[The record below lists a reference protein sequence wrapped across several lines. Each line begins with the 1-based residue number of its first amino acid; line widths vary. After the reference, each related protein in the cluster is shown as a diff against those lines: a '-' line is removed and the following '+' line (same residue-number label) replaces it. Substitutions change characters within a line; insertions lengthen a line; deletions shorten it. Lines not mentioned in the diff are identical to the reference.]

1 MPGDRSAAAAGR
13 RRRALHPKI
22 MRASLL
28 PAAVLLVALVLGLL
42 GISGSSLGVYGTAVG
57 QSEDEAGILAGP
69 ARQIRSDEWLVRTP
83 WVERQLERGLPSRI
97 ASGVGTHDASVF
109 IDLPTGGWEVI
120 LRPHTLVYRLLG
132 AEQAFAFE
140 WWSFFGLQL
149 LGVYV
154 LVLTLTGRVGL
165 SALAGA
171 AVTLSP
177 ATQWWTTPVTFTT
190 VGYGCLATAAVLRAY
205 WAPTLRRRL
214 VLSILAGLAFAAF
227 LTTLYPPWQVG
238 VGLVLAPIGIAAV
251 VPDLRTAAGR
261 RRFARSVAVVLPVTA
276 VVAGVLF
283 GAFVSTHR
291 DAIDVITSTVY
302 PGQRV
307 AQKGGGTPVA
317 IVLGAAFDSFSS
329 AESFQMVNGTNQSEN
344 SSALPYLL
352 PAGLGVGVL
361 LIRRRLAGSRATAP
375 LVGSLV
381 GAGVVAAWMLLPIP
395 GKLGQFLLL
404 TRVPPT
410 RLHLP
415 LAVGGAIAL
424 ALLVSHQSDSGK
436 RLGRLEILGVLAVT
450 GAALVWGARR
460 YSVEGAG
467 IDQGR
472 AGVFIIIV
480 VVGLALVLS
489 RRPLPGLVILAL
501 FSLWQASLIN
511 PVQDGMGAL
520 RNSDLR
526 VAIEAVEREGSSDAG
541 WIAYSVDASVKGT
554 LTAAG
559 VNSLSGVSPYPDWDA
574 WRIIDPGLVHQDIWN
589 RYGHVSFAVAAP
601 GALTTFNTQSP
612 DSFEILL
619 DPCSPVVSQLGVS
632 YLVSQNFEVAS
643 CTQLLAKVS
652 HGGTDVYIYRHRP
665 QA

>member
-1 MPGDRSAAAAGR
+1 M
-13 RRRALHPKI
+13 
-22 MRASLL
+22 
-28 PAAVLLVALVLGLL
+28 LLVAVVLGLL
-42 GISGSSLGVYGTAVG
+42 GISGSSVGVYGTALG

-83 WVERQLERGLPSRI
+83 WVERQVERGLPSRI

-120 LRPHTLVYRLLG
+120 LRPHTFVYRVLG

-140 WWSFFGLQL
+140 WWTFFGLQL
-149 LGVYV
+149 LGVYA

-171 AVTLSP
+171 IVTLSP

-205 WAPTLRRRL
+205 RAPGLRRRL
-214 VLSILAGLAFAAF
+214 VLSVLAGLLFAAF
-227 LTTLYPPWQVG
+227 LTTLYPPWQIG

-251 VPDLRTAAGR
+251 VPDLRTGAGR
-261 RRFARSVAVVLPVTA
+261 RRFARSAAVVLPVTA
-276 VVAGVLF
+276 VVAGGLF
-283 GAFVSTHR
+283 GAFVSAHR

-317 IVLGAAFDSFSS
+317 IVMGAAFDSFSS

-344 SSALPYLL
+344 SSALPYLV
-352 PAGLGVGVL
+352 PAALAAVVL
-361 LIRRRLAGSRATAP
+361 SVRRRLAGSRSTAP

-381 GAGVVAAWMLLPIP
+381 GAGVVAAWMLAPVP
-395 GKLGQFLLL
+395 GRLGQWLLL

-415 LAVGGAIAL
+415 LALGGAVAL
-424 ALLVSHQSDSGK
+424 ALLVSHQGDSGK
-436 RLGRLEILGVLAVT
+436 RLNRFEILGVVAVT
-450 GAALVWGARR
+450 AAALVWGARH
-460 YSVEGAG
+460 YTVEGSG

-472 AGVFIIIV
+472 AAVLV
-480 VVGLALVLS
+480 VVVLAGLALVLG
-489 RRPLPGLVILAL
+489 RRPLPGLAVLAL
-501 FSLWQASLIN
+501 FSFWQASLIN

-520 RNSDLR
+520 RDSDLR
-526 VAIEAVEREGSSDAG
+526 GAVEAVEREGPADAG

-574 WRIIDPGLVHQDIWN
+574 WRIIDPGLAHQDIWN

-601 GALTTFNTQSP
+601 GAPTTFNTQSP

-619 DPCSPVVSQLGVS
+619 DPCSPVVGRLGVR
-632 YLVSQNFEVAS
+632 YLVSQGVEVGS
-643 CTQLLAKVS
+643 CVELVAKVP
-652 HGGTDVYIYRHRP
+652 HGATDVYLYRHRP
-665 QA
+665 QP